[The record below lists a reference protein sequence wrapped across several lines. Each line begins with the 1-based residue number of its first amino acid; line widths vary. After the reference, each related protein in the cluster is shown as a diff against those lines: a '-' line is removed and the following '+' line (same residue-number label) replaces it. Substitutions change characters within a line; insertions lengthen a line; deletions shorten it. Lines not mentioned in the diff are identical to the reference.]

1 MSSWLRV
8 LVARLRKKILIVAR
22 KKKKNQILAITIL
35 KKKKTAKTIAR
46 LAKPAVQD
54 LFFLLF

>member
-1 MSSWLRV
+1 MFSWLRV
-8 LVARLRKKILIVAR
+8 LVAKLKKKALTARKKI
-22 KKKKNQILAITIL
+22 KNQTLAITIL

-46 LAKPAVQD
+46 LAKPAVRD